1 MFIVLFAILGLA
13 LIYTEFFL
21 PGGILVVIGSISLLT
36 SIILCFMHTSTV
48 WGSLYI
54 LFVILAVISI
64 CKFALWKMRKSKTKD
79 RFYLEKD
86 QEGFLA
92 ASFDREMIGKK
103 GTVFT
108 ELKPVGHILIEGTQY
123 QALSEGGFLS
133 KGEAVEVVG
142 GQGSHLIVRTTIKRT
157 S

>member
-1 MFIVLFAILGLA
+1 MFIILFAILGLA

-21 PGGILVVIGSISLLT
+21 PGGILAVIGSISLLT
-36 SIILCFMHTSTV
+36 SIILCFMNTSTL

-54 LFVILAVISI
+54 LFLILAVIST

-108 ELKPVGHILIEGTQY
+108 ELKPAGHILIEGTQY

>member
-1 MFIVLFAILGLA
+1 MFIILLALLGLA

-21 PGGILVVIGSISLLT
+21 PGGILAVIGSISLLA
-36 SIILCFMHTSTV
+36 SIILCFMHASTL

-54 LFVILAVISI
+54 LFLILAVIGI
-64 CKFALWKMRKSKTKD
+64 CKLALWKMRRSKIKD

-92 ASFDREMIGKK
+92 ASFDQTLIGKT

-108 ELKPVGHILIEGTQY
+108 ELKPAGHILIEGTQY
-123 QALSEGGFLS
+123 QALSEAGFLS
-133 KGEAVEVVG
+133 KGETVEVVG